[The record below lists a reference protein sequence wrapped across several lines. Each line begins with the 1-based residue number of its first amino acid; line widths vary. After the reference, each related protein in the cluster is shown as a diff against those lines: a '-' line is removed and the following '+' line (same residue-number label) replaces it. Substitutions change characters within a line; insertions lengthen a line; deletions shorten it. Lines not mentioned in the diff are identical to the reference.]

1 MKVRN
6 FCHVCSMLS
15 LERHLAEREY
25 PHATYTRSSPSADLK
40 ISPSGQTVRWSSIS
54 DPDVD
59 PPSGTHSIQIEV
71 EAGDT
76 LYLPA
81 GWWHH
86 VRQSGPT
93 VIALNWWYDMEMSGM
108 SWVML
113 SFLRGVH
120 LEGNEETEDS
130 P

>member
-1 MKVRN
+1 MILVTFALRYR
-6 FCHVCSMLS
+6 LS
-15 LERHLAEREY
+15 DTFTEQEY
-25 PHATYTRSSPSADLK
+25 PHATYTRPSPLADLE
-40 ISPSGQTVRWSSIS
+40 ISASGQTVRWSSIS
-54 DPDVD
+54 DPDVY
-59 PPSGTHSIQIEV
+59 PPSGTHPIQVEV
-71 EAGDT
+71 EVGDT

-113 SFLRGVH
+113 NFLRGMH
-120 LEGNEETEDS
+120 LEGNEDTENDDL
-130 P
+130 

>member
-1 MKVRN
+1 
-6 FCHVCSMLS
+6 MLS